1 MQVGFEYN
9 YKDSSEII
17 ASIEAISSF
26 SVFEM
31 SILAALL
38 IFVCVGIYYLFPII
52 FLTKKYMDRQ
62 KEKAKRKIMLKQ
74 ISMQRTIEDEIEAE
88 IEETAKKNAE
98 Q

>member
-52 FLTKKYMDRQ
+52 FL
-62 KEKAKRKIMLKQ
+62 KEKYLKIY
-74 ISMQRTIEDEIEAE
+74 
-88 IEETAKKNAE
+88 KNQALLGFFLLPLSLWE
-98 Q
+98 RLSEGLLWIF